1 MHIQKTHTLATKLQW
16 VISAGRW
23 VFQHL
28 EASLISSA
36 WGEFWAVNKL
46 LFQSFAVNISYSTGG
61 DWRMKNS
68 KCGSHHPYQPTQS
81 GMWAGMRPAPLGSVL
96 PKALAISI
104 QNMLLVHNTH
114 THTPSCMHTHTHTI
128 TLPPGQTG
136 PATRC
141 KYTISQIESR
151 QNWQIKIYSPLK
163 MPKIYHDRANWMRFP
178 SLNECCTRIFL
189 PEGS

>member
-16 VISAGRW
+16 VIISAGRW

-81 GMWAGMRPAPLGSVL
+81 GMWAGMWPAPLGSVL

-114 THTPSCMHTHTHTI
+114 THTPSCMHTHTHT
-128 TLPPGQTG
+128 LSHHLRARLGQPRAVNTPYPRLKVG
-136 PATRC
+136 KIGRL
-141 KYTISQIESR
+141 KYIH
-151 QNWQIKIYSPLK
+151 P
-163 MPKIYHDRANWMRFP
+163 
-178 SLNECCTRIFL
+178 
-189 PEGS
+189 